1 MTPGA
6 PLLIPVSW
14 GELIDKITILE
25 IKSQRLRSADARA
38 NTERELA
45 ALRQVL
51 AEQEPLPSGLQQLGA
66 ALEAVNRR
74 LWAIEDAIREKDVA
88 GDFGPEFVTLA
99 RSVYQENDE
108 RSRLKRA
115 INRLLNS
122 ALVEE
127 KDYAARKE
135 PSADARVE

>member
-1 MTPGA
+1 MTSAA

-25 IKSQRLRSADARA
+25 IKCRRLRSAAARA
-38 NTERELA
+38 NAERELT

-51 AEQEPLPSGLQQLGA
+51 AEQGPLPSELHQLRV
-66 ALEAVNRR
+66 ALEAVNQR
-74 LWAIEDAIREKDVA
+74 LWDIEDAVRAKDAA
-88 GDFGPEFVTLA
+88 GDFGPEFVALA
-99 RSVYQENDE
+99 RSVYRENDE

-122 ALVEE
+122 DLVEE
-127 KDYAARKE
+127 KDYSPPRGPGAAGR
-135 PSADARVE
+135 PA

>member
-25 IKSQRLRSADARA
+25 IKSHRLRSADARA

-51 AEQEPLPSGLQQLGA
+51 AEQEPLPAGLQQLRT

-74 LWAIEDAIREKDVA
+74 LWDIEDAVREKDAA

-99 RSVYQENDE
+99 RSVYRENDE

-127 KDYAARKE
+127 KEYASRKE
-135 PSADARVE
+135 PSAGARMD